1 MTSTETMILELIT
14 NAKRILVFSHIRPDW
29 DAFAS
34 ALLTTELIKTSF
46 PDKEIANAI
55 EKGSI
60 TNGNYLPN
68 FDSIITGNAVEV
80 IKAFSPDLIIITDC
94 PTLSRISF
102 DSEAITGFYTSS
114 HIATVGLD
122 HHELVTTTA
131 PTYMSNHGYN
141 AGVEEIFTLFVK
153 TFGFKETPN
162 ALKLL
167 AAGIIG
173 DTNNFLF
180 MKGSYAQTFAYASYL
195 LEHGIDFAEIDR
207 QQNRYESIHI
217 LIIGEFL
224 KNLTVTE
231 FITYTFVSD
240 KFYGVHPEINRD
252 KYTESKEIFQLH
264 FIRQVS
270 DNKIV
275 FLLYPEVPG
284 YKGSLRSISDTYD
297 TTVFAKYLNGGG
309 HKTASGFKLIEPKTI
324 TEGIETVL
332 TAINTHKQEALI
344 H

>member
-1 MTSTETMILELIT
+1 MTSTETKILELIT
-14 NAKRILVFSHIRPDW
+14 KANSILVFSHIRPDW

-34 ALLTTELIKTSF
+34 ALLTTELIKTTF
-46 PDKEIANAI
+46 PDKTVSTAI
-55 EKGSI
+55 EKGTI
-60 TNGNYLPN
+60 TNGKYLPN
-68 FDSIITGNAVEV
+68 YDSIKTDYALEV
-80 IKAFSPDLIIITDC
+80 IKAFSPDLIIIADC
-94 PTLSRISF
+94 PSLLRISVNSVAI
-102 DSEAITGFYTSS
+102 SEFFASS
-114 HIATVGLD
+114 PIVTIGLD
-122 HHELVTTTA
+122 HHELLTTES
-131 PTYMSNHGYN
+131 PTYMSNHAFN
-141 AGVEEIFTLFVK
+141 SGVEEVFTLLVK

-162 ALKLL
+162 SLKLL

-180 MKGSYAQTFAYASYL
+180 LKGSYEQTFAYASYL